1 MRKYLLLVLLFC
13 LQGFYAQ
20 EVEFTAKPSKTTLG
34 INEKLRVEFTMTKDG
49 DNFNPPSFQG
59 FNAAG
64 PSQMISNSWIN
75 GKRSFSKTYTYVLT
89 PTARGTFT
97 IGQASI
103 DIDGETYKT
112 IPFKVTVTA
121 AVAGAND
128 PDAPITENAGKGIHV
143 VAEVSKTNPYVNEP
157 ITVVYKLYVSQDA
170 SVRGTRQMDIPQF
183 NDFWS
188 QDIETDSRSV
198 QQGMYNGENYR
209 YIVLK
214 RVVLYPQ
221 KSGRLEVEP
230 LSMELTID
238 VPTGRRDF
246 FNRPLMTQTTKV
258 MSSGSKYINVKPLPE
273 KGKPIDFS
281 GAVGSFDF
289 KVTPSK
295 TTLSNGE
302 SLQLNVEVLGKGN
315 LKLFNLPKPVVPSAL
330 EMYDPEHKEK
340 ISIPL
345 SGMQGSIS
353 DNYAIIPQNKGK
365 YPIKA
370 MTFSY
375 FDLASGKYKT
385 ITTDE
390 IMIDVQSVPG
400 TSAGNETTSS
410 SGVNKQPVQT
420 TEQFRFVALDTKLQ
434 PINKKP
440 FFGSMLFYILLFVPF
455 LLIPVI
461 MLLKKQKQARD
472 NDVTGN
478 KIRKNNKLAKKYLS
492 EAKKHLGNKEPFYVA
507 LEKALHNFLKAKLN
521 IETSEM
527 AKPNIQELLES
538 RGAKPE
544 TIDDFIKIM
553 NSCEFARY
561 APSSGAAMQQD
572 YDNAVSVITKLEK
585 EI

>member
-1 MRKYLLLVLLFC
+1 MRNYILLLLLFC
-13 LQGFYAQ
+13 MQGLYAQ
-20 EVEFTAKPSKTTLG
+20 EVQFTATPSKTKLG
-34 INEKLRVEFTMTKDG
+34 VNEKLRVEFTMTKDG
-49 DNFNPPSFQG
+49 DNFNPPSFEG

-64 PSQMISNSWIN
+64 PSQMISNSWMN
-75 GKRSFSKTYTYVLT
+75 GKRSYSKTYTYVLT

-97 IGQASI
+97 VGQASI
-103 DIDGETYKT
+103 VIDGETYKT

-121 AVAGAND
+121 AVAGGDD
-128 PDAPITENAGKGIHV
+128 PNAPITENAGKGIHV
-143 VAEVSKTNPYVNEP
+143 VAEVSKTSPYVNEP
-157 ITVVYKLYVSQDA
+157 INVVYKLYVSQDS

-188 QDIETDSRSV
+188 QDIETDTRSV
-198 QQGMYNGENYR
+198 HEGTYNGESYR

-214 RVVLYPQ
+214 KVVLYPQ

-258 MSSGSKYINVKPLPE
+258 MSSGTKYINVKSLPE
-273 KGKPIDFS
+273 NGRPADFS

-302 SLQLNVEVLGKGN
+302 SLQLNVEVSGKGN

-330 EMYDPEHKEK
+330 EMYDPEHKEN

-370 MTFSY
+370 MSFSY
-375 FDLASGKYKT
+375 FDLATQKYKT

-390 IMIDVQSVPG
+390 IMVDVLNVPG
-400 TSAGNETTSS
+400 TSAGNQTASS
-410 SGVNKQPVQT
+410 EVNKQPVQA

-434 PINKKP
+434 PKNKKP

-461 MLLKKQKQARD
+461 MLLKKKKEARD

-544 TIDDFIKIM
+544 TITDFIKIM
-553 NSCEFARY
+553 DSCEFARY
-561 APSSGAAMQQD
+561 APSSGVAMQQD
-572 YDNAVSVITKLEK
+572 YDNAMSVITKLEK

>member
-1 MRKYLLLVLLFC
+1 MKKYILLLLLFC
-13 LQGFYAQ
+13 LQGLYAQ
-20 EVEFTAKPSKTTLG
+20 EVEFKAVPSKTTLG
-34 INEKLRVEFTMTKDG
+34 INQKLRVEFTMNKDG
-49 DNFNPPSFQG
+49 DNFDPPSFQG

-64 PSQMISNSWIN
+64 PSQMISNSWVN
-75 GKRSFSKTYTYVLT
+75 AKRTYSKSYTYVLT

-97 IGQASI
+97 VGQASI
-103 DIDGETYKT
+103 VIDGETYKT

-121 AVAGAND
+121 AVAGGDD

-157 ITVVYKLYVSQDA
+157 INVVYKLYVSQDE

-221 KSGRLEVEP
+221 KSGRLEIEP

-273 KGKPIDFS
+273 KGRPEDFS

-302 SLQLNVEVLGKGN
+302 SLQLNVEVSGKGN

-330 EMYDPEHKEK
+330 EMYDPEHKEN

-365 YPIKA
+365 YPIKP

-375 FDLASGKYKT
+375 FDLTTQKYKT

-390 IMIDVQSVPG
+390 IMVDVLNVPG

-410 SGVNKQPVQT
+410 GINKQPIQS
-420 TEQFRFVALDTKLQ
+420 TEQFRFVALDTNLQ
-434 PINKKP
+434 PKNKKP
-440 FFGSMLFYILLFVPF
+440 FFGSTLFYILLLVPF

-461 MLLKKQKQARD
+461 MLLKKKKEARD

-478 KIRKNNKLAKKYLS
+478 KIRMNNKLAKKYLS

-527 AKPNIQELLES
+527 TKPNIQELLVS
-538 RGAKPE
+538 RGAKAE
-544 TIDDFIKIM
+544 TIADFIKIM
-553 NSCEFARY
+553 DSCEFARY
-561 APSSGAAMQQD
+561 APSSGVAMQQD
-572 YDNAVSVITKLEK
+572 YDNAMRVITKLEK